1 MLEQNETYWQAVL
14 ERDAS
19 MDGVFVMGVKSTGI
33 YCKPSCPAR
42 KPRRDRAV
50 FFAGPAEAEAAGFRA
65 CLRCRPSGHQPAT
78 DAEPDEQNLLV
89 ERARR
94 YIEDDL
100 GDDAPLTL
108 AAIGA
113 HVGASPYHLQRV
125 FTKVMGVSP
134 RRYADTVRLQRLKE
148 GLRAGDDVTGAMYAA
163 GYGSSSRLY
172 ESAAASLGMTPG
184 NYRRGGDGV
193 NISYTIVD
201 CSLGRLLVAST
212 GRGVCAVALS
222 MDDAELERHV
232 REEYPAATITRDDE
246 GLVQWAGEVRAHV
259 DRRQQEMNLPVDVQG
274 TPFQL
279 RVWQELRAIPYG
291 ETRTYS
297 DVARSLGRPSAARA
311 VARACATNR
320 VALLIPCHRVV
331 REDGSL
337 GGYRWGI
344 DRKRALIEGERAGAR
359 QLTLEAV

>member
-1 MLEQNETYWQAVL
+1 MLEQNERYWQAVL
-14 ERDAS
+14 ERDAG
-19 MDGVFVMGVKSTGI
+19 MDGVFVFGVTSTGV

-42 KPRRDRAV
+42 KPRRDRV
-50 FFAGPAEAEAAGFRA
+50 EFFAGPAEAEAAGFRA
-65 CLRCRPSGHQPAT
+65 CLRCRPRGQEA
-78 DAEPDEQNLLV
+78 AAPDDRNLLV

-94 YIEDDL
+94 YIEDHL

-125 FTKVMGVSP
+125 FTKIMGVSP

-148 GLRAGDDVTGAMYAA
+148 GLRAGDDVTGAMYSA

-184 NYRRGGDGV
+184 SYRKGGEGV

-201 CSLGRLLVAST
+201 SSLGRLLVAST

-222 MDDAELERHV
+222 MDDATLERHV
-232 REEYPAATITRDDE
+232 REEYPAARITRDDE
-246 GLVQWAGEVRAHV
+246 GLAAWAGEVRAHV
-259 DRRQQEMNLPVDVQG
+259 DRRQQEMNLPVDVNG

-297 DVARSLGRPSAARA
+297 EVARSLGQPSAARA

-337 GGYRWGI
+337 GGYRWGL
-344 DRKRALIEGERAGAR
+344 DRKRALLDAERTGAR
-359 QLTLEAV
+359 QLALEAV

>member
-1 MLEQNETYWQAVL
+1 MLEQNERYWQAVL
-14 ERDAS
+14 ERDAA
-19 MDGVFVMGVKSTGI
+19 MDGEFVFGVSSTGV

-42 KPRRDRAV
+42 NPRRDRVTFYAT
-50 FFAGPAEAEAAGFRA
+50 PAEAEAAGFRA
-65 CLRCRPSGHQPAT
+65 CLRCRPNGQRDT
-78 DAEPDEQNLLV
+78 EPDEQNLLV
-89 ERARR
+89 ERARH
-94 YIEDDL
+94 YIEDHL
-100 GDDAPLTL
+100 GGDAPLTL

-113 HVGASPYHLQRV
+113 HAGASPYHLQRV
-125 FTKVMGVSP
+125 FTRIMGVSP
-134 RRYADTVRLQRLKE
+134 RRYADTLRLQRLKE

-172 ESAAASLGMTPG
+172 ESAAGSLGMTPG
-184 NYRRGGDGV
+184 SYRKGGEGV
-193 NISYTIVD
+193 SISFTIVD

-212 GRGVCAVALS
+212 GQGVCAVALS
-222 MDDAELERHV
+222 ADDSALERHM
-232 REEYPAATITRDDE
+232 REEYPAARLTRDDE
-246 GLVQWAGEVRAHV
+246 GLAAWADEVRDHV
-259 DRRQQEMNLPVDVQG
+259 DRRQQEMNLPVDVRG

-297 DVARSLGRPSAARA
+297 EVARSLGRSSAARA

-337 GGYRWGI
+337 GGYRWGL
-344 DRKRALIEGERAGAR
+344 DRKRALLDGERTGAR
-359 QLTLEAV
+359 QMALEAV

>member
-1 MLEQNETYWQAVL
+1 MLEQQEKYWQAVV

-19 MDGVFVMGVKSTGI
+19 MDGLFVMGVKSTGI

-42 KPRRDRAV
+42 KPRRDRVV
-50 FFAGPAEAEAAGFRA
+50 FFAAPVEAEAAGFRA
-65 CLRCRPSGHQPAT
+65 CLRGRPSSTVPAQ
-78 DAEPDEQNLLV
+78 PDEQDLLV

-94 YIEDDL
+94 YIEDHL
-100 GDDAPLTL
+100 NDDTPLTL
-108 AAIGA
+108 TAIGA
-113 HVGASPYHLQRV
+113 HAGASQYHLQRV

-134 RRYADTVRLQRLKE
+134 RRYAETLRLQRLKD

-172 ESAAASLGMTPG
+172 ESAAAALGMTPG
-184 NYRRGGDGV
+184 NYRKGGEGV
-193 NISYTIVD
+193 SITYTIVD
-201 CSLGRLLVAST
+201 CSLGRLLVAGT

-222 MDDAELERHV
+222 MDDAQLERHV
-232 REEYPAATITRDDE
+232 REEYPAAHIARDDE
-246 GLVQWAGEVRAHV
+246 GLAQWATEVRAHV

-297 DVARSLGRPSAARA
+297 EVARSIGRPSAARA

-337 GGYRWGI
+337 GGYRWGL
-344 DRKRALIEGERAGAR
+344 DRKRALLDGERAVGSR
-359 QLTLEAV
+359 QRDALA

>member
-1 MLEQNETYWQAVL
+1 MLEQNERYWQAVL
-14 ERDAS
+14 DRDAA
-19 MDGVFVMGVKSTGI
+19 MDGEFVFGVSSTGV
-33 YCKPSCPAR
+33 YCKPSCPSR
-42 KPRRDRAV
+42 KPRRDRV
-50 FFAGPAEAEAAGFRA
+50 TFYTTPAEAEQAGYRA
-65 CLRCRPSGHQPAT
+65 CLRCSPNEQEAGG
-78 DAEPDEQNLLV
+78 PDDHNLLV

-94 YIEDDL
+94 YIEDHL
-100 GDDAPLTL
+100 GGDAPLTL

-113 HVGASPYHLQRV
+113 HAGASPYHLQRV

-134 RRYADTVRLQRLKE
+134 RRYADTLRLERLKE

-172 ESAAASLGMTPG
+172 ENAAGSLGMTPG
-184 NYRRGGDGV
+184 SYRRGGEGV
-193 NISYTIVD
+193 TISYTIVA

-222 MDDAELERHV
+222 TDDATLERFV
-232 REEYPAATITRDDE
+232 STEYPAARITRDDE
-246 GLVQWAGEVRAHV
+246 GLASWAAEVRDHV
-259 DRRQQEMNLPVDVQG
+259 DRRQQEMNLPVDVHG

-297 DVARSLGRPSAARA
+297 AVARSLGRPSAARA

-320 VALLIPCHRVV
+320 VSLLIPCHRVV

-337 GGYRWGI
+337 GGYRWGL
-344 DRKRALIEGERAGAR
+344 DRKRALLDGERSGAR
-359 QLTLEAV
+359 QLALEAV

>member
-1 MLEQNETYWQAVL
+1 MLEQQEKYWQAVV

-19 MDGVFVMGVKSTGI
+19 MDGLFVMGVKSTGI

-42 KPRRDRAV
+42 KPRRDRVV
-50 FFAGPAEAEAAGFRA
+50 FFAAPVEAEAAGFRA
-65 CLRCRPSGHQPAT
+65 CLRCRPSSTIPAQ
-78 DAEPDEQNLLV
+78 PDEQDLLV

-94 YIEDDL
+94 YIEDHL
-100 GDDAPLTL
+100 NDDTPLTL

-113 HVGASPYHLQRV
+113 HAGASQYHLQRV

-134 RRYADTVRLQRLKE
+134 RRYAETLRLQRLKD

-172 ESAAASLGMTPG
+172 ESAAAALGMTPG
-184 NYRRGGDGV
+184 NYRKGGEGV
-193 NISYTIVD
+193 SITYTIVD
-201 CSLGRLLVAST
+201 CSLGRLLVAGT

-222 MDDAELERHV
+222 MDDAQLERHV
-232 REEYPAATITRDDE
+232 REEYPAAHIARDDE
-246 GLVQWAGEVRAHV
+246 GLAQWATEVRAHV

-297 DVARSLGRPSAARA
+297 EVARSIGRPSAARA

-337 GGYRWGI
+337 GGYRWGL
-344 DRKRALIEGERAGAR
+344 DCKRALLDGERAVGSR
-359 QLTLEAV
+359 QREALA

>member
-1 MLEQNETYWQAVL
+1 MLEQNERYWQAVL
-14 ERDAS
+14 ERDAA
-19 MDGVFVMGVKSTGI
+19 MDGQFVFGVSSTGV

-42 KPRRDRAV
+42 KPRRDRVTFYAT
-50 FFAGPAEAEAAGFRA
+50 PDEAEAAGFRA
-65 CLRCRPSGHQPAT
+65 CLRCRPNGQPA
-78 DAEPDEQNLLV
+78 DEPDGQNLLV
-89 ERARR
+89 ERARH
-94 YIEDDL
+94 YIEDHL
-100 GDDAPLTL
+100 GGDAPLTL

-113 HVGASPYHLQRV
+113 HAGASPYHLQRV
-125 FTKVMGVSP
+125 FTRIMGVSP
-134 RRYADTVRLQRLKE
+134 RRYAEDLRLQRLKE

-172 ESAAASLGMTPG
+172 ESAAGHLGMTPG
-184 NYRRGGDGV
+184 SYRKGGEGV
-193 NISYTIVD
+193 SISYTIVN

-212 GRGVCAVALS
+212 GQGVCAVALS
-222 MDDAELERHV
+222 TDDSALERHV
-232 REEYPAATITRDDE
+232 REEYPAARITRDDR
-246 GLVQWAGEVRAHV
+246 GLAAWAEEVRAHV
-259 DRRQQEMNLPVDVQG
+259 DRRQREMNLPVDVHG

-297 DVARSLGRPSAARA
+297 EVARSLGRPSAARA

-337 GGYRWGI
+337 GGYRWGL
-344 DRKRALIEGERAGAR
+344 DR
-359 QLTLEAV
+359 